1 VIVAKLSLLRD
12 QATPSRPL
20 ARCLS
25 VPLKLHC
32 VMRVSVC
39 LSVRP
44 SVRPHWWLIVRL
56 SSIHR
61 MASTTVV
68 RHSSVSWRFC
78 DFTPKTCIISLLIT
92 LPPVAELRSVC
103 LLICPRPYLWNHSSE
118 FHQIFCACHVCDKY
132 YNCSFSVVAI
142 HCVLP
147 VWWLTWVA
155 AVLRAHQTW
164 NWVIGSPGHLG
175 YFSRPGH
182 RVIILTLCETRAFP
196 VFEKK
201 PKIKI

>member
-1 VIVAKLSLLRD
+1 
-12 QATPSRPL
+12 
-20 ARCLS
+20 
-25 VPLKLHC
+25 
-32 VMRVSVC
+32 M
-39 LSVRP
+39 SVRP
-44 SVRPHWWLIVRL
+44 SVRP
-56 SSIHR
+56 SSLMIDS
-61 MASTTVV
+61 AFVLYS
-68 RHSSVSWRFC
+68 RHDKHYCRQTFERFVT
-78 DFTPKTCIISLLIT
+78 FLRRHPKTCIISLLIT

-164 NWVIGSPGHLG
+164 NWVIGSPVIWVIFHVRVTGSSFWPCVRPELSR
-175 YFSRPGH
+175 FS
-182 RVIILTLCETRAFP
+182 
-196 VFEKK
+196 KK
-201 PKIKI
+201 SPR